1 MKLFQLTIN
10 YPFWIRIINRQKMKE
25 LFVFVKK
32 RKLVPLSK
40 MGSVFLLRIKTPN
53 LQNLF
58 PLKLNQMVLDTG
70 QKHVDHRNYLSN

>member
-10 YPFWIRIINRQKMKE
+10 YPLWIRIINRQKMKE

-40 MGSVFLLRIKTPN
+40 MGSVFLLRIKTQN
-53 LQNLF
+53 RQNLI